1 MAENT
6 DAQRVGVHI
15 RIDRVKLAVP
25 GDADDVLGLA
35 NGFKL
40 VQKKPCVV
48 LNAAA
53 AFGINGQCEEL
64 GDLICIF
71 HELPEG
77 RRVV

>member
-1 MAENT
+1 MVEDT
-6 DAQRVGVHI
+6 DARRAGVHI
-15 RIDRVKLAVP
+15 QVDRVKLAVP
-25 GDADDVLGLA
+25 GDADDILGLA

-40 VQKKPCVV
+40 VQKKPRVV
-48 LNAAA
+48 PSAAA